1 MKARFI
7 LECAEE
13 LDFSVL
19 AINSH
24 IKAYKLC
31 WNINKSMQ
39 LDFEKNKDH
48 SAKEDLRF
56 ARYTYVCDDD
66 VEYTLLANHSKKGCL
81 IPSQKSVNFF
91 LLIKNDYWQKEKIK
105 FISKLRG
112 VKDILLVFEIDTN
125 VIKHID
131 RFIFNDKKN

>member
-1 MKARFI
+1 MKTRFI
-7 LECAEE
+7 LEYAEE
-13 LDFSVL
+13 IDFAVL

-31 WNINKSMQ
+31 WSINKSLQ
-39 LDFEKNKDH
+39 LNFEKKKDH
-48 SAKEDLRF
+48 NIKEELWF
-56 ARYTYVCDDD
+56 TRYVYVCDDD

-91 LLIKNDYWQKEKIK
+91 LLIKNDYWQQEKTE
-105 FISKLRG
+105 FISRLRD
-112 VKDILLVFEIDTN
+112 VKDILLVFEVDTEL
-125 VIKHID
+125 IKHID

>member
-1 MKARFI
+1 MKTRFT
-7 LECAEE
+7 LKCAEG

-31 WNINKSMQ
+31 WNMNKSLQ
-39 LDFEKNKDH
+39 LDFEKKMDH
-48 SAKEDLRF
+48 SIKEELRF
-56 ARYTYVCDDD
+56 ARYMYVCDDD
-66 VEYTLLANHSKKGCL
+66 VEYTLLANHSKKGYL

-91 LLIKNDYWQKEKIK
+91 LLIKNENWQNEKIE
-105 FISKLRG
+105 FISRLRG
-112 VKDILLVFEIDTN
+112 VKDVLLVFEVETN
-125 VIKHID
+125 LIKQAD

>member
-1 MKARFI
+1 MKTRFI

-13 LDFSVL
+13 IDFAVL

-31 WNINKSMQ
+31 WSINKFLQ
-39 LDFEKNKDH
+39 LNFEKKKDH
-48 SAKEDLRF
+48 NIKEELWF
-56 ARYTYVCDDD
+56 ARYTSVCDDD
-66 VEYTLLANHSKKGCL
+66 VEYTLLANRSKNGYL
-81 IPSQKSVNFF
+81 IPSEKSVNFF
-91 LLIKNDYWQKEKIK
+91 LLIKNDYWQQEKTK
-105 FISKLRG
+105 LISKLRDIE
-112 VKDILLVFEIDTN
+112 DILLVFEVDTS